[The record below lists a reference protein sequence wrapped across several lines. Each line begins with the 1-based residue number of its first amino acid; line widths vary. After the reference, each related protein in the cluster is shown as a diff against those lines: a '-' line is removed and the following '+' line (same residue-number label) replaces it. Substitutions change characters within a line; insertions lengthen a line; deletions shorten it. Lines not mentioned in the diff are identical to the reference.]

1 MCLAPSCSAT
11 WDTHVHQLNSLL
23 HFSAVLNC
31 LQVEQQP
38 PYVFGT
44 ELQRHQLAALQW
56 LRSMWVAKRP
66 AVLADEQGLGKTASC
81 IAYIASLLAEF
92 KATAPV
98 LVVVPLSMLGFW
110 EGMACWVW

>member
-1 MCLAPSCSAT
+1 MES
-11 WDTHVHQLNSLL
+11 
-23 HFSAVLNC
+23 
-31 LQVEQQP
+31 QP
-38 PYVFGT
+38 PYTHGT
-44 ELQRHQLAALQW
+44 QLQRHQLAALQW

-81 IAYIASLLAEF
+81 IAYIAALREDF

-110 EGMACWVW
+110 EGKGVGTLRFA